1 MQSYKGTTRAL
12 AIMMA
17 TPKSEPVPRN
27 PIPLSS
33 SQEAQVRE
41 LYHKRVRGYC
51 SDEIRGT
58 PLLCP
63 NPLVYELT
71 GNAEFAS
78 CALNRTFSA
87 TWVCRQQRLAMN
99 NCMISHATQ
108 QEQDAAR
115 EEWFA
120 TRDERKRERE
130 EKEKRRREQEKFH
143 RAWWGMPPLPED
155 EVKTIGIEGKS

>member
-1 MQSYKGTTRAL
+1 
-12 AIMMA
+12 MA
-17 TPKSEPVPRN
+17 TPKPGPVQIASRN

-33 SQEAQVRE
+33 SQETQVRE
-41 LYHKRVRGYC
+41 LYYKRVRGYC
-51 SDEIRGT
+51 ADEIRD
-58 PLLCP
+58 
-63 NPLVYELT
+63 
-71 GNAEFAS
+71 FAS

-99 NCMISHATQ
+99 NCMISHASQ

-120 TRDERKRERE
+120 TRDERRKERE
-130 EKEKRRREQEKFH
+130 VKEAKRKEQEKFH

-155 EVKTIGIEGKS
+155 EDTSAATGEKR

>member
-1 MQSYKGTTRAL
+1 
-12 AIMMA
+12 MMA
-17 TPKSEPVPRN
+17 TPKPGPVQIASRN

-33 SQEAQVRE
+33 SQETQVRE
-41 LYHKRVRGYC
+41 LYYKRVRGYC
-51 SDEIRGT
+51 ADEIRD
-58 PLLCP
+58 
-63 NPLVYELT
+63 
-71 GNAEFAS
+71 FAS

-99 NCMISHATQ
+99 NCMISHASQ

-120 TRDERKRERE
+120 TRDQRRKERE
-130 EKEKRRREQEKFH
+130 VKEAKRKEQEKFH

-155 EVKTIGIEGKS
+155 EEASGANEGKR